1 MEEKEIPLV
10 RMWVSGEINK
20 SRIAAS
26 ITAFC
31 CLFVFFFVFFKEV
44 RMSFINK
51 SILN

>member
-31 CLFVFFFVFFKEV
+31 CCFFFQKGENEFYK
-44 RMSFINK
+44 
-51 SILN
+51 